1 MPPIEK
7 EDQMSDKSEFERTV
21 ILELLEKDLVIIF
34 FLVSRFFL

>member
-1 MPPIEK
+1 MLLVVR
-7 EDQMSDKSEFERTV
+7 EDEMSDKSEFERTV